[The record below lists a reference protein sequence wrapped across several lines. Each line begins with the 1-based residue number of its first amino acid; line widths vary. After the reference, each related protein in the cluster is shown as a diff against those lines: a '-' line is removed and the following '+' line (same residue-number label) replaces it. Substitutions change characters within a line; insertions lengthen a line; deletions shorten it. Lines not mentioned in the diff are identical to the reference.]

1 MIAISFHAYAK
12 QFTLEKY
19 LLMSVA
25 QKDIKCKE
33 RIITLIRKDRNDL
46 VQI

>member
-1 MIAISFHAYAK
+1 MIAISFYAYAK

-25 QKDIKCKE
+25 KKGIKCKE
-33 RIITLIRKDRNDL
+33 RIITVIRKDRNDL

>member
-1 MIAISFHAYAK
+1 MIAISFHAHAK

-19 LLMSVA
+19 LLMLVA
-25 QKDIKCKE
+25 QKGIKCKE
-33 RIITLIRKDRNDL
+33 RIITVIRKDRNDL